1 MPSEKT
7 GKSPYFFLFS
17 LVSLAQFIEVVMS
30 TEPSQYLF
38 HVHKALPRRWLGVKK
53 DLGFPGAA
61 KPEEW
66 QFTSACSAEDTNPKV
81 REMIAADGYCLFKIG
96 GCFED
101 IEYDRAHKPCPP
113 RPTQFHTIGH
123 NHN

>member
-1 MPSEKT
+1 
-7 GKSPYFFLFS
+7 
-17 LVSLAQFIEVVMS
+17 MS

-38 HVHKALPRRWLGVKK
+38 HVHMALPRWRLVVKK

-66 QFTSACSAEDTNPKV
+66 RFTRARSAEDTNPEV

-96 GCFED
+96 GSFDD
-101 IEYDRAHKPCPP
+101 IEYDRAHKP
-113 RPTQFHTIGH
+113 
-123 NHN
+123 